1 MLDLQGVRKSYSGVE
16 VLHGIDLAAQGG
28 EVVAIAGANGAGKS
42 TLIKILCGA
51 VQRDA
56 GEIRVGGEPVAL
68 GSPAAAQ
75 ALGIRT
81 VHQELSLVPGL
92 SVTENVLLGDLPR
105 GRGGLVDWKAAHAR
119 ARALLERTGFTGVDP
134 HAIAGR
140 LSVARRQMVEI
151 AKAMASEP
159 RILILDEPSAV
170 LAGEDLEQLFALIRS
185 LRADGVLVLY
195 VSHRLEEVMEI
206 ADRITVI
213 KDGRIAATSTPAE
226 TNEEEIV
233 RQMAGRRLEQ
243 VYPARREQPGRALL
257 ETVGLSREG
266 AFQDVSLTVRAG
278 EVVGMFG
285 LVGSGRTELA
295 ECLFG
300 AAPISAGEL
309 RLAGRAVRLRSP
321 KEAIDAGIAFV
332 TEDRKGSG
340 LVLDLSVRDNA
351 SLATLP
357 RFRRRG
363 LLDRGRQAAAIGEL
377 EERLDVRPRGQQRPV
392 KQLSGGNQ
400 QKVVLAK
407 WLLSRPK
414 VLILDEPTRGV
425 DVAAR
430 VDLYRMIDEL
440 TRAGLG
446 VLMIS
451 SDLTEVI
458 GATDRVLVMHEGRLA
473 ADVRSDQTDEEAL
486 LAHSIGVAA

>member
-1 MLDLQGVRKSYSGVE
+1 MLSLRGVRKAYSGVE
-16 VLHGIDLAAQGG
+16 VLHGIDFEAHGG

-51 VQRDA
+51 VARDA
-56 GEIRVGGEPVAL
+56 GTIAVDGREVAL
-68 GSPAAAQ
+68 GSPAAAA

-81 VHQELSLVPGL
+81 VHQELTLVPQL
-92 SVTENVLLGDLPR
+92 SVTENVLLGDLPK
-105 GRGGLVDWKAAHAR
+105 RGGLVDWPAAHER
-119 ARALLERTGFTGVDP
+119 TRALLSRTGFTGVDP
-134 HAIAGR
+134 RTPAKR
-140 LSVARRQMVEI
+140 LSVARQQMVEI

-159 RILILDEPSAV
+159 RMLILDEPSAV
-170 LAGEDLEQLFALIRS
+170 LAGDDLDQLFALIRS

-195 VSHRLEEVMEI
+195 VSHRLDEVMEI

-213 KDGRIAATSTPAE
+213 KDGLIAATSTPRE

-243 VYPARREQPGRALL
+243 IYPDRREKPGRELL
-257 ETVGLSREG
+257 GTTGLTREG
-266 AFQDVSLTVRAG
+266 AFEEVSLSVCAG
-278 EVVGMFG
+278 EVVGVFG

-295 ECLFG
+295 ECLFA
-300 AAPISAGEL
+300 AAPHDAGEI

-321 KEAIDAGIAFV
+321 KEAIAQGLAFV

-351 SLATLP
+351 ALATLP
-357 RFRRRG
+357 RWRRHG
-363 LLDRGRQAAAIGEL
+363 LLDRKRQQAAIEDMN
-377 EERLDVRPRGQQRPV
+377 ERLDVRPRTTSKPV

-430 VDLYRMIDEL
+430 VDLYREIDQL

-458 GATDRVLVMHEGRLA
+458 GATDRVLVMHEGRLV
-473 ADVRSDQTDEEAL
+473 ADVPSAEADEELL